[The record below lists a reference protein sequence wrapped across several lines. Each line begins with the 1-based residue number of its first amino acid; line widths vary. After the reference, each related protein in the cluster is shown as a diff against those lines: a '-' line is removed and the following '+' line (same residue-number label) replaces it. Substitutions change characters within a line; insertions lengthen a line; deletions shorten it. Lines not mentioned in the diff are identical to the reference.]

1 MFSTAS
7 AVKVSAD
14 AWVNSVGLTETKHGR
29 QHEISAND
37 RIHGIPDFQ
46 TQFLADD
53 FDYDF
58 EVTVE
63 RRRLRGSN

>member
-29 QHEISAND
+29 HHEISAND
-37 RIHGIPDFQ
+37 RIHAIP
-46 TQFLADD
+46 D
-53 FDYDF
+53 FDYDV
-58 EVTVE
+58 EVIVE
-63 RRRLRGSN
+63 SRRLRGSK